1 MPGPTRSRRPRRCC
15 AASNSSSSSTRSNG
29 TCRIASG
36 RARHEKAQ
44 GISMRVGLV
53 SPYDFASPGGV
64 NDHVR
69 HLAQHLT
76 ETGHEARIFAPSSR
90 ADVGFDK
97 ARFYRIGTPIA
108 IPANDSVA
116 RITLSFHLA
125 NEVAAIVADERFDVL
140 HSHEPLMPAL
150 PITMLRMSTT
160 ANVGTFHAFARSN
173 VGYFCARPLLQ
184 PYLAHLH
191 RGIAVSEPARAFV
204 QRYFPDFP
212 LRVIPNG
219 VDLNVY
225 RPGLAPIRH
234 LRDENLNVLFVG
246 RLEKRKGLGD
256 LLRAYRAMNMRVP
269 QTRLIIVGDGPLRGR
284 VESYVA
290 RHRLANV
297 VLAGYVPESVK
308 PRYYNSADI
317 FCAPAT
323 GAESFGVVL
332 LEALASGLPV
342 VATEEPGYMSVLE
355 SGRDS
360 VTVQPNNWR
369 ELAASLVILAR
380 DADLRR
386 RLSDY
391 ALQKARR
398 YSWDLVASEVVEVY
412 EDARRAL
419 AAHPAKTME
428 VSSVHHAV

>member
-1 MPGPTRSRRPRRCC
+1 V
-15 AASNSSSSSTRSNG
+15 
-29 TCRIASG
+29 
-36 RARHEKAQ
+36 
-44 GISMRVGLV
+44 RVGLV

-69 HLAQHLT
+69 HLAVRLQAL
-76 ETGHEARIFAPSSR
+76 GHETRIFAPSSR
-90 ADVGFDK
+90 AEVDFDS

-125 NEVAAIVADERFDVL
+125 NRVAALIEGERFDVL
-140 HSHEPLMPAL
+140 HFHEPLMPAL
-150 PITMLRMSTT
+150 PMTMLRMSTT

-173 VGYFCARPLLQ
+173 VGYYYGRPLLH

-191 RGIAVSEPARAFV
+191 RGIAVSEPARGFV
-204 QRYFPDFP
+204 NRYFPEFQ
-212 LRVIPNG
+212 LQVIPNG
-219 VDLNVY
+219 IDVDTY

-234 LRDENLNVLFVG
+234 LRDDKLNILFVG

-256 LLRAYRAMNMRVP
+256 LLRAYRAVKPRVP
-269 QTRLIIVGDGPLRGR
+269 RSRLIIVGDGPLRGR
-284 VESYVA
+284 VESYA
-290 RHRLANV
+290 TRHRLPDV
-297 VLAGYVPESVK
+297 VIAGFVPDSVK
-308 PRYYNSADI
+308 PRYYCSADV

-342 VATEEPGYMSVLE
+342 VATEVPGYMSVLE
-355 SGRDS
+355 PGRDS
-360 VTVQPNNWR
+360 VTVQPKNWR

-380 DADLRR
+380 DPELRTR
-386 RLSDY
+386 MSDY

-398 YSWDLVASEVVEVY
+398 YSWDRIASEVVDVY
-412 EDARRAL
+412 DDARRVFAAGPGTAL
-419 AAHPAKTME
+419 E
-428 VSSVHHAV
+428 VSRVHHAV